1 MRNCFEHCGSRKQRP
16 ATKLVPIGSVR
27 RDLPEGRWATQRKSY
42 EIISNIP
49 ERFDTQRGSP
59 GLKLLIQPPSSQI
72 GAEGK
77 GKGQAKGFI
86 KTLASQIEAERQR
99 QRPSQGVYK
108 NALRPATTTTT
119 TTSAKGQG
127 LITRK

>member
-1 MRNCFEHCGSRKQRP
+1 M
-16 ATKLVPIGSVR
+16 R

-86 KTLASQIEAERQR
+86 KTLSSQIGAE
-99 QRPSQGVYK
+99 GK
-108 NALRPATTTTT
+108 G
-119 TTSAKGQG
+119 KGQARG
-127 LITRK
+127 VIKTP